1 MDKLFQMID
10 RGINQL
16 MRTSVVLS
24 LAFLAVIAW
33 IAWPAHG
40 RMGVPLYVAGFV
52 VCGLSAV
59 HGKRILV
66 AVSRRIIPRMMGA
79 YAAAPPWVEVRV
91 RTLLMGANHQAVG
104 IRMPTD
110 KKANKRFLLSILE
123 GGSRGI
129 ILISERVLECR
140 DEVLRMMLGHEIGHL
155 HDPPE
160 RSAPRNDAFLFWWCI
175 WLAHA
180 GAPLGVLLAAF
191 AVRIAAVGFARMI
204 ECWMREVRADLYGA
218 FIFGGPDGLRQFERV
233 FDEIDRATEEG
244 KLLREAEKQP
254 QNWTGSVLFA
264 GAICFF
270 FPTFAAFAAINL
282 GSKVLFALLPTTHPP
297 VRQRRD
303 LAHRYVQL
311 ASQAS

>member
-1 MDKLFQMID
+1 MGTLFQYID
-10 RGINQL
+10 RGINHL
-16 MRTSVVLS
+16 MRTSVILS
-24 LAFLAVIAW
+24 LAFLAIIAW
-33 IAWPAHG
+33 IAWPAHE
-40 RMGVPLYVAGFV
+40 RMGTPLYAAGFV

-66 AVSRRIIPRMMGA
+66 AVSRRFIPKMLGA
-79 YAAAPPWVEVRV
+79 YVAAPPWVEMRL
-91 RTLLMGANHQAVG
+91 RNLLAGASHEAVG
-104 IRMPTD
+104 IRMPKD
-110 KKANKRFLLSILE
+110 QKVNKRFLLGILE

-129 ILISERVLECR
+129 ILVSRRVLECQ
-140 DEVLRMMLGHEIGHL
+140 DATLRMMLGHEIGHL

-160 RSAPRNDAFLFWWCI
+160 RSAPRNDAMLFWWCI

-180 GAPLGVLLAAF
+180 GAPLGILLAAF
-191 AVRIAAVGFARMI
+191 AVRIAAVGFARML

-244 KLLREAEKQP
+244 KLLQEAEKQP
-254 QNWTGSVLFA
+254 GNWTGAILFASAVCVLF
-264 GAICFF
+264 
-270 FPTFAAFAAINL
+270 PNFAAFAAINL

-303 LAHRYVQL
+303 LAHHFVRL
-311 ASQAS
+311 ASRAT